1 MKQGM
6 SARAGM
12 EKAGSRGQGP
22 RFPLVEGGTVRVL
35 SGASSILETFGPR
48 PLTAAEWAE
57 AQRVWDRLRAELGQL
72 IVGLPEHTR
81 HASGLARELDVLR
94 VTCQRVVS
102 ALTGEAGA
110 AAAIGKLPGPEGLRQ
125 FVGAFKRHA
134 LPAAH
139 IEGALA
145 AVAAFERLIT
155 VAGGSQ
161 TKFNERLAVSGG
173 AGLGGGV
180 SGTGGAATGNAAG
193 AADGG
198 PGALATVAQR
208 QALYEAAAAVTGRA
222 CETALSI
229 YAFRR
234 HPQSE
239 LTLERA
245 LCKGLVGAVV
255 APGGLP
261 LVLGSGDTLH
271 TEESALLDGLAPGTQ
286 GRTRETILSAFTTMP
301 LPTVT
306 SKSRTGSL
314 HQVIDPS
321 AFTQESGS
329 RPVDVVTALKA
340 CHLMY
345 EPATGMPTLDAVWS
359 LVNCPSAKLIFDVY
373 LHADIERRFRPSIDA
388 LIWGPGLD
396 APVHDRWTTRLP
408 NQPRLQLLGRGLKS
422 AASELYARHAELSGA
437 FFGHVGWDAED
448 FVGFRCEVRY
458 PVWRAGYCMGFEYL
472 GAPGPK
478 AKAD

>member
-1 MKQGM
+1 
-6 SARAGM
+6 
-12 EKAGSRGQGP
+12 
-22 RFPLVEGGTVRVL
+22 
-35 SGASSILETFGPR
+35 
-48 PLTAAEWAE
+48 
-57 AQRVWDRLRAELGQL
+57 
-72 IVGLPEHTR
+72 
-81 HASGLARELDVLR
+81 
-94 VTCQRVVS
+94 
-102 ALTGEAGA
+102 
-110 AAAIGKLPGPEGLRQ
+110 
-125 FVGAFKRHA
+125 
-134 LPAAH
+134 
-139 IEGALA
+139 
-145 AVAAFERLIT
+145 
-155 VAGGSQ
+155 
-161 TKFNERLAVSGG
+161 FNERLALS
-173 AGLGGGV
+173 
-180 SGTGGAATGNAAG
+180 GGAATGGAAG
-193 AADGG
+193 PADGG
-198 PGALATVAQR
+198 PGALATVTQR
-208 QALYEAAAAVTGRA
+208 QALHEAAAAVTGRA

-261 LVLGSGDTLH
+261 LVLGSGDTLQ
-271 TEESALLDGLAPGTQ
+271 TQESALQHGLAPGTHE
-286 GRTRETILSAFTTMP
+286 RTRETILSAFTTSP

-321 AFTQESGS
+321 AFAHDSDP

-340 CHLMY
+340 CHTMY
-345 EPATGMPTLDAVWS
+345 EPSTGMPTLDAVWS
-359 LVNCPSAKLIFDVY
+359 LVNCPSARLIFDVY
-373 LHADIERRFRPSIDA
+373 LHVDIERQFRPSIDA

-396 APVHDRWTTRLP
+396 APVHDRWTVRLP

-422 AASELYARHAELSGA
+422 AGSEHFSRHAELSGA

-472 GAPGPK
+472 GVPGPK